1 LARTRSTITSRAV
14 RGRRAA
20 AVRENPMAGLV
31 SKASTGVRA
40 QQAFSSPSATS
51 RLSRNSSSHIH
62 ALLLVHDQASPVCSP
77 SAPCRPDAFGPLGLV
92 PGDGCERAPRSG
104 AFAGVT
110 LAGPRRDPVGS
121 QPRNLQRWAWKRQR
135 RSSEGA
141 CRPDLDARRP
151 KGEART
157 AAGRG
162 DTASPSRGVGGARRC
177 GQAGTHNARIRPADG
192 RARAV
197 LDPGDIGGGAAGEGE
212 QSFSAVQYAGPQG
225 PQPGCR
231 RPLPPKF
238 SHEGVDRNQLADV
251 HQQHGHDRTH
261 LRCDGDA
268 RIRPGGARMQ
278 GAENPALNSLA
289 VPLPAALEFLRP
301 NASRDPSVPVS
312 DADTGD
318 PSRLT
323 KQPEPTQ
330 WLAGDKGAWDRC
342 GTEATNGLRV
352 QRVRQRSA
360 HVRFGPC
367 TAIATKAAACPEAR
381 NHLGQQGF
389 PPPQQLITTVVGST
403 GVRFHPRGGDL
414 TQCGLA
420 SRKTYAWPKRSPHPL
435 P

>member
-1 LARTRSTITSRAV
+1 MARTRSTITSRAV

-162 DTASPSRGVGGARRC
+162 IRHRRAGAWGGRDDVGKPVPTTRVSVRLMVVRERSSTRATSVGERPVRVNRVFLRFNMQVRRVRNPVAGGRSPRSSRTKAWTGTSWPTCTSNMAMTVRTFGATEMPAS
-177 GQAGTHNARIRPADG
+177 
-192 RARAV
+192 
-197 LDPGDIGGGAAGEGE
+197 DPEA
-212 QSFSAVQYAGPQG
+212 
-225 PQPGCR
+225 PGCR
-231 RPLPPKF
+231 GPRTLP
-238 SHEGVDRNQLADV
+238 
-251 HQQHGHDRTH
+251 
-261 LRCDGDA
+261 
-268 RIRPGGARMQ
+268 
-278 GAENPALNSLA
+278 
-289 VPLPAALEFLRP
+289 
-301 NASRDPSVPVS
+301 
-312 DADTGD
+312 
-318 PSRLT
+318 
-323 KQPEPTQ
+323 
-330 WLAGDKGAWDRC
+330 
-342 GTEATNGLRV
+342 
-352 QRVRQRSA
+352 
-360 HVRFGPC
+360 
-367 TAIATKAAACPEAR
+367 
-381 NHLGQQGF
+381 
-389 PPPQQLITTVVGST
+389 
-403 GVRFHPRGGDL
+403 
-414 TQCGLA
+414 
-420 SRKTYAWPKRSPHPL
+420 
-435 P
+435 